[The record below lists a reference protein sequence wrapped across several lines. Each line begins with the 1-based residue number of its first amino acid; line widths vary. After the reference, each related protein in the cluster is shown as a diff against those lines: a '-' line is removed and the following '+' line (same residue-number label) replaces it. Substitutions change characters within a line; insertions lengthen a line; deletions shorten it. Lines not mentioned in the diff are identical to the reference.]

1 MTMVNSTMMTLGTD
15 APDFALP
22 DTEGNTVSKS
32 DCLSQPLLVMFIC
45 NHCPFV
51 KHVAGQLRAI
61 ADDYMPKGVAMVAI
75 MSNDV
80 ANYPDDA
87 PEKMKQEKAE
97 RGYPFPYLYDE
108 SQDVAKAYTAACTPD
123 VFLFDADHKLYYR
136 GQIDQTRPKR
146 IESGVYD
153 FHSTP
158 STGDDL
164 RAALDSLLAGQPA
177 PEAQYPSAGCNI
189 KWKPGNEPDYF
200 SS

>member
-1 MTMVNSTMMTLGTD
+1 MMTLGTD
-15 APDFALP
+15 APDLPLP
-22 DTEGNTVSKS
+22 DTEGATVSKS
-32 DCLSQPLLVMFIC
+32 DFAGRPLLMLFIC

-51 KHVAGQLRAI
+51 KHVAGQLKAI
-61 ADDYMPKGVAMVAI
+61 ADDYMPKGMAVVAV

-80 ANYPDDA
+80 TNYPDDS

-136 GQIDQTRPKR
+136 GQLDETRPKR

-153 FHSTP
+153 FKTTP
-158 STGDDL
+158 STGKDL
-164 RAALDSLLAGQPA
+164 RAAIDSLLAGESA

-189 KWKPGNEPDYF
+189 KWKAGNEPAYF
-200 SS
+200 GR